1 MNAFTEELIQK
12 ALSEDY
18 KNFDC
23 VGTYDQDILFQFF
36 EEHRGAPGK
45 PGMLN
50 RKIVIT
56 PKETHM
62 LANYLILLFID
73 KDSCDF
79 DIEEWRTFN
88 KYRKEFEHIGVKII
102 GVSTITEVE
111 LRKLF
116 KDSDLKVKFPVIM
129 DRSKHPLSQSF
140 GFYYSLK
147 GNIGPRTPNNC
158 QDLLHNQAKA
168 IAILKVVDDIPD
180 LFWMQ
185 IRLDS
190 SITKIDYL
198 HKTLT
203 QMSMKIALDSGTLEI
218 VDAYEPR
225 KV

>member
-1 MNAFTEELIQK
+1 MNVFTEELIQK
-12 ALSEDY
+12 ALSTPSSEDY

-23 VGTYDQDILFQFF
+23 VGTYDEDILSKFV
-36 EEHRGAPGK
+36 EKHSEDK
-45 PGMLN
+45 LN
-50 RKIVIT
+50 CRIDINPSGT
-56 PKETHM
+56 YM

-88 KYRKEFEHIGVKII
+88 KYCKEFEHIGVKII
-102 GVSTITEVE
+102 GISTITEVE
-111 LRKLF
+111 LRKIF
-116 KDSDLKVKFPVIM
+116 KDSGLKIKFPVIV
-129 DRSKHPLSQSF
+129 DTSRRPLSQSF

-147 GNIGPRTPNNC
+147 GNIGPRTLKNC

-168 IAILKVVDDIPD
+168 IAIFEVFDDKID

-198 HKTLT
+198 HKTLS
-203 QMSMKIALDSGTLEI
+203 QWSMAIALDRGTLEI
-218 VDAYEPR
+218 ADAYEPR

>member
-23 VGTYDQDILFQFF
+23 VGTYDQDILFQFV
-36 EEHRGAPGK
+36 EEHRGAPEN
-45 PGMLN
+45 PGVLN
-50 RKIVIT
+50 REIVIT
-56 PKETHM
+56 PQESM

-116 KDSDLKVKFPVIM
+116 KDSDLKVKFPVIV
-129 DRSKHPLSQSF
+129 DTSRRPLSQSF

-147 GNIGPRTPNNC
+147 GLIGPRILENC
-158 QDLLHNQAKA
+158 QDLPHNKAKA
-168 IAILKVVDDIPD
+168 IAVFDDKND

-185 IRLDS
+185 MRLNS
-190 SITKIDYL
+190 SITDPEQLYFTMINWSVEFGLND
-198 HKTLT
+198 
-203 QMSMKIALDSGTLEI
+203 GW
-218 VDAYEPR
+218 
-225 KV
+225 